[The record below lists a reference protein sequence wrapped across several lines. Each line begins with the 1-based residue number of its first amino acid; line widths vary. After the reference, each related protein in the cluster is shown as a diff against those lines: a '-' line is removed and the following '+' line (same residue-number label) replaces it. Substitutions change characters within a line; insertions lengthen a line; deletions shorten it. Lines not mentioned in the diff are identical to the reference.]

1 MESIDNNKFSF
12 VDNKLFANVNGAKHE
27 ISNLSNIHSLKEI
40 NTLKA
45 EAMKEKNILLNILK
59 KTSDET
65 EKEYLMDVEIPGFD
79 KKEIALSL
87 EKGYLTIS
95 AEKKECADGTEN
107 YVRRERSCRLSRT
120 YYVGDVNKESIKAKY
135 ESGVLEITIPKQEKE
150 IPVAHNIE
158 ID

>member
-1 MESIDNNKFSF
+1 MANYLIRKNNGSTFDLLDDAFNSF
-12 VDNKLFANVNGAKHE
+12 FKPMFYEEKYN
-27 ISNLSNIHSLKEI
+27 S
-40 NTLKA
+40 
-45 EAMKEKNILLNILK
+45 MKTDIR
-59 KTSDET
+59 ET

-95 AEKKECADGTEN
+95 AEKKECADKTDN

-120 YYVGDVNKESIKAKY
+120 YYVGDVNKESIRAKY
-135 ESGVLEITIPKQEKE
+135 ESGVLEITIPKKEKE
-150 IPVAHNIE
+150 IPTAHNIE